1 MPGNVRLARG
11 EANLPRPCVVN
22 VTQLLTIDRSRL
34 TDLVGS
40 LRGSRLRQVRRG
52 LALVLGAESEELG
65 D

>member
-1 MPGNVRLARG
+1 
-11 EANLPRPCVVN
+11 VN